1 MGGFCMDITK
11 SAFSCV
17 RDSLTIRGTE
27 YRPGGD
33 RLPAVIVSH
42 GFTGTGADIA
52 HYAEQLAGWG
62 FAAYVYDFCGGS
74 PRSTSDG
81 RFQDMTVFTEVQDLE
96 AVLAYVSALPYVDG
110 ENVILMGCSQGG
122 FVSALAA
129 AAHPE
134 KVSRLVMFY
143 PALCIPEDAR
153 RGNMLMYA
161 FDPSDVPEL
170 IPPVIPEGFP
180 EEAARFM
187 EPIGRAY
194 ATSVQ
199 GMDAFASIAP
209 YPGPVLIVHGDS
221 DAAVPVVNSRR
232 AQAAYHSVKPLR
244 CQLAE
249 ITGANHGFTGLED
262 VHAME
267 LVREF
272 IRGGTNVL
280 SVDVILT
287 GLTREERG
295 EETILTLPFGGVV
308 RTPFFSGMVQPGAAD
323 VQRWKGKQAVRL
335 CADYVVK
342 GTDYTGAPCQIHI
355 VNVDEGN
362 GWHPTVT
369 TDSKALDF
377 LNGAECT
384 ESLEPRRV
392 GPVVRIFVRLPQ

>member
-1 MGGFCMDITK
+1 MNMTK

-17 RDSLTIRGTE
+17 RDGLTIRGTE
-27 YRPGGD
+27 YRPPGE

-42 GFTGTGADIA
+42 GFNSAGSDIA
-52 HYAEQLAGWG
+52 YYAEQLAGWG

-74 PRSTSDG
+74 ARSTSDG
-81 RFQDMTVFTEVQDLE
+81 RFQDMTVFTEVRDLE
-96 AVLAYVSALPYVDG
+96 AVAAYVGALPYVDA
-110 ENVILMGCSQGG
+110 ENLILMGCSQGG
-122 FVSALAA
+122 FVSALVA
-129 AAHPE
+129 AAHPD

-153 RGNMLMYA
+153 RGKMLMYD

-170 IPPVIPEGFP
+170 VLPVLPEDFP
-180 EEAARFM
+180 EEAAQFM

-194 ATSVQ
+194 VTSVQ
-199 GMDAFASIAP
+199 EMDAFSAIAP
-209 YPGPVLIVHGDS
+209 YPGPVLIVHGDR

-232 AQAAYHSVKPLR
+232 AQAAYHSVRPLR

-249 ITGANHGFTGLED
+249 ITGANHGFVEQED

-280 SVDVILT
+280 SVDVVLT
-287 GLTREERG
+287 GFKREERG
-295 EETILTLPFGGVV
+295 EETVLTLPFGGVV

-323 VQRWKGKQAVRL
+323 VQRWKGTQVVRL

-355 VNVDEGN
+355 VNVDEGD
-362 GWHPTVT
+362 GWHPAVS

-377 LNGAECT
+377 LNGAKCT
-384 ESLEPRRV
+384 ESLEPRRA
-392 GPVVRIFVRLPQ
+392 GPVVRIFARLPQ